1 MVKIFFLY
9 KPNQMKQ
16 FLLIFTAAFYLLSC
30 QNKAESSWQ
39 TMTFLVDKP
48 LLTHINLGDSANSH
62 GDAIA
67 YEQVLRD
74 STGKVVGEVLGWG
87 VTVDIVDGDSANP
100 IHISDRIG
108 TAVFKFD
115 DENQIIALGGT
126 TYQNNEKLMK
136 VGIALKRAIIGGTG
150 KYKGITGDVTT
161 YRFED
166 GSYKQVLDV
175 KMAN

>member
-1 MVKIFFLY
+1 
-9 KPNQMKQ
+9 MKQ
-16 FLLIFTAAFYLLSC
+16 FLSIFIIAFFLLSC
-30 QNKAESSWQ
+30 NKKADSSWQ
-39 TMTFLVDKP
+39 TMTFYLDKP

-74 STGKVVGEVLGWG
+74 STRKVVGEVLGWG
-87 VTVDIVDGDSANP
+87 VTVDVLDGDSANP
-100 IHISDRIG
+100 IQISDRIG

-115 DENQIIALGGT
+115 EENQIIALGGT
-126 TYQNNEKLMK
+126 TYHNNEKLMK
-136 VGIALKRAIIGGTG
+136 VGISLKRAIIGGTG
-150 KYKGITGDVTT
+150 KYKGITGEVTT
-161 YRFED
+161 YRYDD